1 MATESG
7 DLSDHLQG
15 VTVTTIATFFGLVAG
30 VAAYYVASGPNDT
43 MGVSMLAL
51 AILAQLPIFQAAGI
65 EVNDFSTKD
74 HLYVV
79 FMTFVLWFM
88 SWGLLLTAQAV

>member
-1 MATESG
+1 MATETG
-7 DLSDHLQG
+7 GLSAHLQG
-15 VTVTTIATFFGLVAG
+15 VTVTTISTFFGLVAG
-30 VAAYYVASGPNDT
+30 VAAFYFASGPNDT

>member
-1 MATESG
+1 MATETG
-7 DLSDHLQG
+7 GLSQHLRG
-15 VTVTTIATFFGLVAG
+15 LTVTTISTIAGLIAG
-30 VAAYYVASGPNDT
+30 VAAFYVASGPNDT
-43 MGVSMLAL
+43 LGLSMLAL
-51 AILAQLPIFQAAGI
+51 AILVQLPLFQVLGV